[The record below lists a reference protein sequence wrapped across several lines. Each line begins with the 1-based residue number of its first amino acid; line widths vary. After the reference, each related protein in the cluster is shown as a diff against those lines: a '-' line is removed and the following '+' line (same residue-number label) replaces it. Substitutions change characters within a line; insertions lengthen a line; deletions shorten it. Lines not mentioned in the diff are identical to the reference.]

1 MQCIVNKMFI
11 LAMVK
16 FNFINTV
23 HVLLNN
29 KYSSN
34 ISDDRQKSG
43 HAAEMTVR

>member
-1 MQCIVNKMFI
+1 MFI

-16 FNFINTV
+16 FNFINTCTI
-23 HVLLNN
+23 
-29 KYSSN
+29 KQQSN